1 MKVLKIGIS
10 IILCCFIA
18 VGNAQLAS
26 YSTSAITHDLMF
38 FTDWTGSKLVDGFK
52 KKQLKNFSSPLM
64 RSVAEALYRDQY
76 DATYRLHA
84 YKPVPSNKELVDKLK
99 LYDGYSNYENMTG
112 MYLEAGEHVILA
124 GDFHGRSVG
133 LLIPD
138 WMRQPTPGFKPTED
152 PEGWGLKRQYIALH
166 EGVNVI
172 YVEKSGNVYVDY
184 YVDDPETAPA
194 ITLHFLTGKVNGYFD
209 SSIQN
214 NNDWNTLLDCAV
226 SPVLDVKGKYMQLA
240 YPVEY
245 LKKYAY
251 GEGEEL
257 VNCYDRI
264 MEAQYRFSGAIKY
277 NRIPNKRILARVNY
291 NYFMFRDGDGV
302 AFEGTD
308 GTMKEALSS
317 LVITNWGIHHEIG
330 HVMQMRP
337 QLTWGGMTEVSNNLF
352 SMYGTMS
359 LGASSRLV
367 DDKVYESAF
376 REVLDAPEKPF
387 ILTVQD
393 PFRKLVPFW
402 QLHVY
407 FYKKGYPDFY
417 ADVMEYMRT
426 HPHRGDGNAS
436 IRNMYEFVKICCD
449 IGKTDLLD
457 FFEAWGF
464 FVPGTYDVDDYTH
477 YRFEVTSEMIEETRE
492 YVESKHYPKADEC
505 IFRLT
510 D

>member
-302 AFEGTD
+302 AFEGVT
-308 GTMKEALSS
+308 
-317 LVITNWGIHHEIG
+317 I
-330 HVMQMRP
+330 
-337 QLTWGGMTEVSNNLF
+337 
-352 SMYGTMS
+352 
-359 LGASSRLV
+359 
-367 DDKVYESAF
+367 SANS
-376 REVLDAPEKPF
+376 
-387 ILTVQD
+387 
-393 PFRKLVPFW
+393 
-402 QLHVY
+402 
-407 FYKKGYPDFY
+407 G
-417 ADVMEYMRT
+417 
-426 HPHRGDGNAS
+426 S
-436 IRNMYEFVKICCD
+436 C
-449 IGKTDLLD
+449 
-457 FFEAWGF
+457 
-464 FVPGTYDVDDYTH
+464 
-477 YRFEVTSEMIEETRE
+477 
-492 YVESKHYPKADEC
+492 
-505 IFRLT
+505 
-510 D
+510 